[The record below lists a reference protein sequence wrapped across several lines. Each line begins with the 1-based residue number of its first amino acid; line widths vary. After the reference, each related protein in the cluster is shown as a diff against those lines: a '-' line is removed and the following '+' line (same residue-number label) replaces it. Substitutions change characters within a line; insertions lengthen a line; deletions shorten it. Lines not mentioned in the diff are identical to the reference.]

1 MPAPSGVAEDPT
13 VAATGARPRLAAAQ
27 ALVDVLDRGR
37 ALTEALDDLD
47 TRLDR
52 SRDRAQV
59 RRLCNRVLRNWP
71 ALDARVRARL
81 RKPLPR
87 RNRWIHLLL
96 AVALDE
102 LDEAREPA
110 PAVVHATVE
119 AVRAGRAA
127 PMAGLVN
134 AVLRGELRAP
144 SADAHRDDDV
154 ERFGMP
160 GWLIDR
166 IRADWPNAA
175 ESILEAGNR
184 PPPTWLRVNRRR
196 TTPEAACA
204 ALESAGVPCTL
215 HPLLSDAIRLDRP
228 AAIRDLPGFDEGRL
242 SVQDAGA
249 QAAVELMDLADGQ
262 RVLDACAAPG
272 GKAAH
277 ILEHAEVELLAIDN
291 DAERAARIDA
301 GWTRLGL
308 TGQVAVGDA
317 SRPDEWWDGR
327 PFDRILIDAPCSATG
342 VLRRHPDVRWLRRA
356 SDIEANA
363 RIQDAILDALWTTLK
378 PGGLLVYAT
387 CSILHEENRDRGR
400 EFLERQSDA
409 EAVAFELPESRAVDP
424 GHQILPGSLDRD
436 GFYYLVL
443 RRLHPDDA

>member
-1 MPAPSGVAEDPT
+1 M
-13 VAATGARPRLAAAQ
+13 AATGARPRLAAAH
-27 ALVDVLDRGR
+27 ALVEVLDRGR
-37 ALTEALDDLD
+37 ALTDALDGLGD
-47 TRLDR
+47 RLDAA
-52 SRDRAQV
+52 RDRAQV

-87 RNRWIHLLL
+87 RNRWIHFLL

-110 PAVVHATVE
+110 PAVVHAAVE

-134 AVLRGELRAP
+134 AVLRAELRAP
-144 SADAHRDDDV
+144 APAEPPDDDV
-154 ERFGMP
+154 LRYGMP
-160 GWLIDR
+160 GWLARR
-166 IRADWPNAA
+166 IRDDWPDRADA
-175 ESILEAGNR
+175 VLAAGNR

-196 TTPEAACA
+196 TTPDAARN
-204 ALESAGVPCTL
+204 ALEAAGVPCSL
-215 HPLLSDAIRLDRP
+215 DPRLPDAIRLERP
-228 AAIRDLPGFDEGRL
+228 VAIRDLPGFAEGRL

-249 QAAVELMDLADGQ
+249 QSAADLLALEDGQ

-277 ILEHAEVELLAIDN
+277 ILERAAVDLLAIDA
-291 DAERAARIDA
+291 DASRAERIASNWA
-301 GWTRLGL
+301 RLGL
-308 TGQVAVGDA
+308 KGRVEVGDA
-317 SRPDEWWDGR
+317 SRPDAWWDGR

-342 VLRRHPDVRWLRRA
+342 VLRRHPDVRWLRRE
-356 SDIEANA
+356 SDIAANVA
-363 RIQDAILDALWTTLK
+363 IQDAMLDALWPLLA

-387 CSILHEENRDRGR
+387 CSILHAENRDRGR

-424 GHQILPGSLDRD
+424 GRQILPGSLDRD
-436 GFYYLVL
+436 GFYYLVV
-443 RRLHPDDA
+443 RRLPPGRA